1 MKLVEIKEKEYD
13 KFISKFDKCNFFQ
26 SVQWAKFKSKTEWN
40 MEIVGLVDNKEVK
53 AASILLSRKLP
64 LINKKMYYS
73 PRGFVIDY
81 TDLDLLNQFTK
92 QLKIYLKRKNGIFLK
107 INPYVDYIKRDKDG
121 NAISEPNDELI
132 ENLKS
137 NGYIHYG
144 FYKSANEKKD
154 LEPRWIS
161 VLNLENKSIDE
172 LLKDMR
178 QTTRWMINKSQK
190 NCITI
195 REASYEELDE
205 FKKVMNHTAERRDF
219 SDRSL
224 EYYQQMYET
233 LKDSNMIKVML
244 GEIDLE
250 KLKDTMKSDI
260 KHLKDRIKS
269 IQGNV
274 KKEGQVNEYKSQIDA
289 INKRKKEV
297 EEEIKEYG
305 SKPIISV
312 GLYISYA
319 KEIVYLFGGSYK
331 EFMKYGAQYL
341 MQYEIIKYAK
351 ENHINRLNFYG
362 IDGNFDKESENYGL
376 FDFKRGFN
384 SDVVELI
391 GEFDLVVSKFYYSLY
406 NIMLKVYKKLRTI
419 KK

>member
-1 MKLVEIKEKEYD
+1 MKLVEIKEKEYE
-13 KFISKFDKCNFFQ
+13 KFICKFDRYNFFQ
-26 SVQWAKFKSKTEWN
+26 SIEWAKFKAKTEWSMN
-40 MEIVGLVDNKEVK
+40 IVGLVDNKEVK
-53 AASILLSRKLP
+53 AASILLSRKIP
-64 LINKKMYYS
+64 MINKKMYYS

-81 TDLDLLNQFTK
+81 NDFDLLDEFTN
-92 QLKIYLKRKNGIFLK
+92 QLKRYIKKNKGIFLK

-121 NAISEPNDELI
+121 NAISEPNDDFVEH
-132 ENLKS
+132 LKS
-137 NGYIHYG
+137 NGYLHYG
-144 FYKSANEKKD
+144 FYKNANEKRD

-161 VLNLENKSIDE
+161 VLNLKDKSIDE

-195 REASYEELDE
+195 REAEKEEIED
-205 FKKVMNHTAERRDF
+205 FKSVMNHTAERRDF
-219 SDRSL
+219 VDRSL
-224 EYYQQMYET
+224 EYYQIMYDT
-233 LKDSNMIKVML
+233 LKPNNMIRIML

-250 KLKDTMKSDI
+250 KLKNTMKTDV
-260 KHLKDRIKS
+260 KNLKDKIKTIEGNS
-269 IQGNV
+269 KKQG
-274 KKEGQVNEYKSQIDA
+274 QINEYKSQIDS
-289 INKRKKEV
+289 INKRKKEIDL
-297 EEEIKEYG
+297 EIEKYG
-305 SKPIISV
+305 IKPIIAV
-312 GLYISYA
+312 GLYISYG

-351 ENHINRLNFYG
+351 ENNYNRLNFYG

-384 SDVVELI
+384 SDVIELV
-391 GEFDLVVSKFYYSLY
+391 GEFDLIVSKPYYRLY
-406 NIMLKVYKKLRTI
+406 NMMLKMYKYIRKI